1 LSALCLGSCNIER
14 FVPARWTI
22 RHVSRRIHA
31 SARAKPIKH
40 IPFARKMSLK
50 ASTMLHEQDGC
61 FACATSASPTHRRD
75 ASYAPQSLTQVPHA
89 QGTTVTRHSQLLSA
103 WASDIAHS
111 KNRSR
116 CAHRS
121 A

>member
-1 LSALCLGSCNIER
+1 LSALCLGSCTIER

-40 IPFARKMSLK
+40 ILFARKMSLK
-50 ASTMLHEQDGC
+50 ASTVLHEQDGC
-61 FACATSASPTHRRD
+61 LLAPHSASPTHRRD
-75 ASYAPQSLTQVPHA
+75 AFYAPQSLTQVPRM
-89 QGTTVTRHSQLLSA
+89 QSTTVTGHSQLLSA

-111 KNRSR
+111 KNRS
-116 CAHRS
+116 
-121 A
+121 